1 MPWQNIS
8 QQQAE
13 TAATATPLPAVA
25 APDPLP
31 AQGGGSD
38 LERIVAVEFAM
49 SI

>member
-13 TAATATPLPAVA
+13 TTATATPLAAVA
-25 APDPLP
+25 APDPLT
-31 AQGGGSD
+31 AKGGGIG
-38 LERIVAVEFAM
+38 LERIVAVEFAV